1 MLVALAAVV
10 AGCRIPQLETA
21 EQPESGPDQTPAS
34 PPEEEQPESD
44 PIGLAPQDE
53 RPGLAVAAIS
63 AAEGDG
69 TLRFTVSLSRASGE
83 PVSVAYD
90 TEDGTA
96 TVGLDYRRARGRLTF
111 AAESTATQMIE
122 VTVID
127 DQVDE
132 ATETL
137 TVILSDPRGAAL
149 RVATATGRI
158 IDDEQRALLVEPREL
173 YVPEG
178 GTRHYRVAL
187 GSKPTGRVM
196 ARVPEPADLSVDPKE
211 LEFTPAD
218 WSTAQAVEVTA
229 AQDQDSQ
236 ANPPVELVYEVSGA
250 DYDGTTASVRVTI
263 VEDDAATLAVSG
275 ERAVEGAGRMRF
287 AVTLSAAAG
296 GEVTVGYQ
304 TGADGDTATAGVDY
318 ASARDTLT
326 FAAGTSAAQTIEVT
340 VHDDAIDEPDEEV
353 TVTLRNARNAVLAG
367 GGDTASATGTI
378 GNDDD
383 PPGLRIGD
391 SSLTEAAAG
400 RPMRFAV
407 TLDRASSRTVTVR
420 YDTADVTASA
430 GADYTRASGTL
441 TFDPGELTRTIA
453 VPVMDDALD
462 EPDEELTVTLNAAVH
477 AKLDAAGRTATGTI
491 YDNDGLPALSI
502 DDSSAAEGAGTMQ
515 FAVTLNPASGQRVTV
530 FYETDDG
537 TAETHP
543 GSDYTKT
550 EGELTFR
557 PGGVLEQTISVPILQ
572 DAMDEGGRETFTMR
586 LLDPVN
592 ATLGDATATGTI
604 TDDDDA
610 PVDDHGNTRA
620 TATSITQGS
629 PISGRL
635 ETATDVDFFKVT
647 VTSRGTLFAA
657 TDSGKVG
664 DSGYPT
670 GTAVR
675 IESSD
680 YTSTNNDSFDA
691 AAVDLGLE
699 ASAEVYVRVSGASAT
714 RYDVAV
720 WVLDPNE
727 SDTSFDIEL
736 RYLGAE
742 PTATQKN
749 IIRAAADEW
758 ESIIT
763 SGLPFRIIINS
774 AWECEDDDPSAFG
787 DYIDDIRIDI
797 RLERIDGVS
806 GTVGEAGSCVRR
818 IGGLPLIG
826 DVTLDTADLGR
837 LGTTGLRRV
846 AVHEI
851 AHALGYGTLIQWYNL
866 LRDSAVEFEYANP
879 GSTTLPDTHF
889 VGSAAVSAFD
899 ELLDGATYDGKKVP
913 VENDTEAYGAG
924 GLDGHWRETVF
935 DSELMT
941 ASIST
946 SAITSQ
952 PLSKVTIAAMA
963 DLGYSV
969 DYTGA
974 DSYTLPSGSQSRL
987 KAARAAE
994 DQIQVGDDIRSGPI
1008 VVAELPDQHI
1018 PVIAP

>member
-1 MLVALAAVV
+1 
-10 AGCRIPQLETA
+10 
-21 EQPESGPDQTPAS
+21 
-34 PPEEEQPESD
+34 
-44 PIGLAPQDE
+44 
-53 RPGLAVAAIS
+53 
-63 AAEGDG
+63 
-69 TLRFTVSLSRASGE
+69 
-83 PVSVAYD
+83 
-90 TEDGTA
+90 
-96 TVGLDYRRARGRLTF
+96 
-111 AAESTATQMIE
+111 MIE

-137 TVILSDPRGAAL
+137 TVSLSDPRGAAL
-149 RVATATGRI
+149 QVATAMGTI
-158 IDDEQRALLVEPREL
+158 IDDDQRALLVEPGERN
-173 YVPEG
+173 VPEG
-178 GTRHYRVAL
+178 GTGSYRVML
-187 GSKPTGRVM
+187 GSKPTGPVM
-196 ARVPEPADLSVDPKE
+196 ARVLEPAKVSVDPKE
-211 LEFTPAD
+211 LAFTPAD
-218 WSTAQAVEVTA
+218 WSIAQAVEVTA
-229 AQDQDSQ
+229 AQDPDSQ
-236 ANPPVELVYEVSGA
+236 ADPPVDLVHEASGGG
-250 DYDGTTASVRVTI
+250 YDGTTASVRVTV

-275 ERAVEGAGRMRF
+275 GRTVEGAGRIRF
-287 AVTLSAAAG
+287 AVTLSAAASA
-296 GEVTVGYQ
+296 EVTVEYA
-304 TGADGDTATAGVDY
+304 TGAAGDTATAGVDY
-318 ASARDTLT
+318 ASAQGIVT
-326 FAAGTSAAQTIEVT
+326 FAAGSTATQTIDVT
-340 VHDDAIDEPDEEV
+340 VHDDAIDEPDEQV
-353 TVTLRNARNAVLAG
+353 TVTLRNARNAPLAG

-378 GNDDD
+378 EDDDD
-383 PPGLRIGD
+383 PPRVRIRD
-391 SSLTEAAAG
+391 SSLTEGAAG
-400 RPMRFAV
+400 GAMRFAV
-407 TLDRASSRTVTVR
+407 TLERATNRTAMVR
-420 YDTADVTASA
+420 YKTADLTASA

-441 TFDPGELTRTIA
+441 TFDPGELTRTIL
-453 VPVMDDALD
+453 VPIADDMLD
-462 EPDEELTVTLNAAVH
+462 EPDEELTVTLSAAVH
-477 AKLDAAGRTATGTI
+477 ATLDAAGRTATGTI
-491 YDNDGLPALSI
+491 HDNDGLPALSI
-502 DDSSAAEGAGTMQ
+502 GDSSAAESAGTMP
-515 FAVTLNPASGQRVTV
+515 FIVTLAPPSGQRVTV
-530 FYETDDG
+530 FYETWDG
-537 TAETHP
+537 QAET
-543 GSDYTKT
+543 DLDFTKT

-557 PGGVLEQTISVPILQ
+557 PGAARHQTVSVPILQ
-572 DAMDEGGRETFTMR
+572 DDLDEGAGETFELR

-592 ATLGDATATGTI
+592 ATLGDATATGSI

-610 PVDDHGNTRA
+610 PSDDHGNTRA
-620 TATSITQGS
+620 TATSIAQGS

-635 ETATDVDFFKVT
+635 ETATDVDFFKVN
-647 VTSRGTLFAA
+647 VTSSGTLFAA

-691 AAVDLGLE
+691 AAVDLGLD

-720 WVLDPNE
+720 WLTAPSE

-736 RYLGAE
+736 RYLGTE

-749 IIRAAADEW
+749 AIRAAADVW
-758 ESIIT
+758 ESVIT
-763 SGLPFRIIINS
+763 TGQPFRIIINS

-797 RLERIDGVS
+797 RLKRIDGVS
-806 GTVGEAGSCVRR
+806 GTVAVAGRCVRR

-851 AHALGYGTLIQWYNL
+851 AHALGFGTSVQWYGL
-866 LRDSAVEFEYANP
+866 LRDSAEDYLEDNP
-879 GSTTLPDTHF
+879 GATTLPDTHF

-913 VENDTEAYGAG
+913 VENDTQEYGAG

-952 PLSKVTIAAMA
+952 PLSKVTIAAIA

-969 DYTGA
+969 DYTEA